1 MALDYDF
8 ENDPNSPDPITIV
21 LDPENGWSSTHTFSV
36 DDITVTFGGM
46 TIGSMEDASS
56 VYDLIDASGL
66 GTKNADGTILYPIDS
81 EFGFYVSDFE
91 NAEQKSL
98 DGDYAE
104 GWAGNVMDGEEIIG
118 LTISDSPTDT
128 FKTPAVFG
136 TWLAGLGGSTVKA
149 STEHYVTMQNV
160 LSDQVMPGFDANNDG
175 IYNEA
180 DGDIIPLAADG
191 TPALYPLDNNLFVVG
206 GEHDGLAVRD
216 VIAQL
221 EGLANGAGDINGDG
235 VIDIKDV
242 LEPNETE
249 IDRNIA
255 VSTDYSVTLKD
266 DGKLLYRWGNTIKK
280 PNDVRVEATL
290 DLPDEW
296 SAFQEVAN
304 EDDDLRVLYQ
314 ITEAELVVLH
324 TLTNNPNDQIRP
336 EDYENEAAIGTL
348 PTYEIIADYN
358 LDGKGARE
366 VWVTTDD
373 YYAGDGTLYEQG
385 TILKD
390 ALLAAQWAASDLG
403 NIGASDGSAGYTV
416 AWYTTMDRE
425 PFQADTD
432 PETPGDSGPR
442 WRLQPDKYGQD
453 LPSVVIPEDPSDVPP
468 PTKDEVKYEVGDDTQ
483 TVINLLDWGTEV
495 SPLSISAG
503 WQNQSG
509 DVSSN
514 GVNYSNDFD
523 MAVYIK
529 GDIKPA
535 TIYSTEL
542 LMNYEEIPFIERG
555 LAFTGTENGD
565 YLVGLGNNTLTGGE
579 GGDLFVVSYGS
590 SNGGALTSS
599 TITDFTIGSD
609 VLGLIGLGVNE
620 TTFDATFYQ
629 EVVNG
634 NLVISVDRDG
644 AVIEQG
650 FEQVAVLEGVTQK
663 LDLESDI
670 LALTPGAEEDNDDE
684 GPVEPPVEPEFNLVE
699 GTPSADILVGTAGND
714 YILGLGGNDYLYG
727 LADDDVLD
735 GGAGYD
741 RLFGGEGADEFVLA
755 VGGARDVVYD
765 FEVGVDVI
773 ALDDGITYDDLTFAA
788 YRGNGSVQVSFGSDS
803 LILRGVTQGE
813 IDDPLNFIDFIEP
826 IEPMAMV

>member
-1 MALDYDF
+1 MAFEYDF
-8 ENDPNSPDPITIV
+8 DADPNFPDPITV
-21 LDPENGWSSTHTFSV
+21 VAPTFTSSHTFSV

-46 TIGSMEDASS
+46 TIGSMEDSSS
-56 VYDLIDASGL
+56 VYDESGL
-66 GTKNADGTILYPIDS
+66 NGTKNADGVTLYPIDS

-91 NAEQKSL
+91 NADQKEL

-104 GWAGNVMDGEEIIG
+104 GWAGNKIDGDEVIG
-118 LTISDSPTDT
+118 LVISDSPTET

-175 IYNEA
+175 DYDD

-206 GEHDGLAVRD
+206 GYYDGVAVRD
-216 VIAQL
+216 VITQL
-221 EGLANGAGDINGDG
+221 EGLTDGAGDINGDG

-242 LEPNETE
+242 LQPNETE
-249 IDRNIA
+249 IDENIA

-296 SAFQEVAN
+296 SAF
-304 EDDDLRVLYQ
+304 EDVDTLVGTDETELRKLFQ
-314 ITEAELVVLH
+314 ITAAELVVLH

-348 PTYEIIADYN
+348 PTYKITTDYN
-358 LDGKGARE
+358 DEPGRT
-366 VWVTTDD
+366 VWETTLP
-373 YYAGDGTLYEQG
+373 YYAGDGTLYPAG

-390 ALLAAQWAASDLG
+390 SKLADEWAASDMG
-403 NIGASDGSAGYTV
+403 EIGASDGAEGFTV

-432 PETPGDSGPR
+432 PLTDGDSGPR

-453 LPSVVIPEDPSDVPP
+453 LPSVVIPLDPSDVPP

-503 WQNQSG
+503 WQNKSG
-509 DVSSN
+509 DVSVN

-535 TIYSTEL
+535 TIYGTEL
-542 LMNYEEIPFIERG
+542 LMNYEEIPFIARG
-555 LAFTGTENGD
+555 EAFVGTTGSD
-565 YLVGLGNNTLTGGE
+565 YLVGLGGNTLTGGD

-599 TITDFTIGSD
+599 TIIDFTVGLD
-609 VLGLIGLGVNE
+609 TLGLIGLGVND
-620 TTFDATFYQ
+620 TTFDETVLQ

-644 AVIEQG
+644 ADTAEG
-650 FEQVAVLEGVTQK
+650 FVQVAVLEGVTEE
-663 LDLESDI
+663 LDIEGDI
-670 LALTPGAEEDNDDE
+670 LALTPGAEEDNDD
-684 GPVEPPVEPEFNLVE
+684 PDEPPVEPEINVVS
-699 GTPSADILVGTAGND
+699 GTPDADILVGTADSD
-714 YILGLGGNDYLYG
+714 YIMGLAGNDYLYG
-727 LADDDVLD
+727 LESDDVLD

-741 RLFGGEGADEFVLA
+741 RLFGGTGADEFVLA
-755 VGGARDVVYD
+755 VGGSRDFVYD
-765 FEVGVDVI
+765 FEDGVDVI
-773 ALDDGITYDDLTFAA
+773 ALDGMSYEDLTFAD
-788 YRGNGSVQVSFGSDS
+788 YRGSSSVQISFGSDS
-803 LILRGVTQGE
+803 LILRGVTQAE
-813 IDDPLNFIDFIEP
+813 IDQNDFIDFIDP
-826 IEPMAMV
+826 IEPMAVA

>member
-1 MALDYDF
+1 MALEYDF
-8 ENDPNSPDPITIV
+8 EADPNFPDPITV
-21 LDPENGWSSTHTFSV
+21 VAPTFTSSHTFSV

-46 TIGSMEDASS
+46 TIGSMEDSSS
-56 VYDLIDASGL
+56 VYDDGEGAP
-66 GTKNADGTILYPIDS
+66 TKDADGTTLYRIDS
-81 EFGFYVSDFE
+81 EFGYYVSDFE

-104 GWAGNVMDGEEIIG
+104 GWAGNAMDGDEIIG
-118 LTISDSPTDT
+118 LVISDSPTET

-160 LSDQVMPGFDANNDG
+160 LSDQVTPGFDANNDG

-206 GEHDGLAVRD
+206 GEYDGVAVRD
-216 VIAQL
+216 VIAEL
-221 EGLANGAGDINGDG
+221 EGLAGGAGDINGDG

-249 IDRNIA
+249 IDKNIA

-290 DLPDEW
+290 DLPDDW
-296 SAFQEVAN
+296 SAYQEVSN

-314 ITEAELVVLH
+314 ITAAELVVLH

-348 PTYEIIADYN
+348 PTYEIIEDY
-358 LDGKGARE
+358 DGEIGRT
-366 VWVTTDD
+366 VWATTDP
-373 YYAGDGTLYEQG
+373 YYAGDGTLYEAG

-390 ALLAAQWAASDLG
+390 SKLAAEWAASDMG
-403 NIGASDGSAGYTV
+403 EIGASDGAAGFTL

-453 LPSVVIPEDPSDVPP
+453 LPSVVIPLDPGDVPP

-503 WQNQSG
+503 WQNKSG
-509 DVSSN
+509 DVSEN

-542 LMNYEEIPFIERG
+542 LMNYEEIPFIARG
-555 LAFTGTENGD
+555 EAFVGTTGSD
-565 YLVGLGNNTLTGGE
+565 YLVGLGDNTLTGGD

-599 TITDFTIGSD
+599 TITDFTVGLD
-609 VLGLIGLGVNE
+609 TLGLIGLGVND
-620 TTFDATFYQ
+620 TTFDATVYQ

-644 AVIEQG
+644 AVIEEG
-650 FEQVAVLEGVTQK
+650 FVQVAVLEGVTEE
-663 LDLESDI
+663 LDIEGDI

-684 GPVEPPVEPEFNLVE
+684 GPVDPPVEPEFNLVE
-699 GTPSADILVGTAGND
+699 GTPNADVLVGTAGSD
-714 YILGLGGNDYLYG
+714 YIVGLGGNDYLYG
-727 LADDDVLD
+727 LEGDDVLD

-741 RLFGGEGADEFVLA
+741 RLFGGAGADEFVLA
-755 VGGARDVVYD
+755 VGGSRDFVYD
-765 FEVGVDVI
+765 FEDGVDVI
-773 ALDDGITYDDLTFAA
+773 ALDGMSYEDLTFAD
-788 YRGNGSVQVSFGSDS
+788 YRGSSSVQISFGSDS
-803 LILRGVTQGE
+803 LILRGVSQTE
-813 IDDPLNFIDFIEP
+813 IDQFDFIDFIDP
-826 IEPMAMV
+826 IEPMAMA

>member
-1 MALDYDF
+1 MALEYDF
-8 ENDPNSPDPITIV
+8 EADPNFPDPITV
-21 LDPENGWSSTHTFSV
+21 VAPTFTSSHTFSV

-46 TIGSMEDASS
+46 TIGSMEDSSS
-56 VYDLIDASGL
+56 VYDDGEGAP
-66 GTKNADGTILYPIDS
+66 TKDADGTTLYRIDS
-81 EFGFYVSDFE
+81 EFGYYVSDFE

-104 GWAGNVMDGEEIIG
+104 GWAGNAMDGDEIIG
-118 LTISDSPTDT
+118 LVISDSPTET

-160 LSDQVMPGFDANNDG
+160 LSDQVTPGFDANNDG

-206 GEHDGLAVRD
+206 GEYDGVAVRD
-216 VIAQL
+216 VIAEL
-221 EGLANGAGDINGDG
+221 EGLAGGAGDINGDG

-249 IDRNIA
+249 IDKNIA

-290 DLPDEW
+290 DLPDDW
-296 SAFQEVAN
+296 SAYQEVSN

-314 ITEAELVVLH
+314 ITAAELVVLH

-348 PTYEIIADYN
+348 PTYEIIEDY
-358 LDGKGARE
+358 DGEIGRT
-366 VWVTTDD
+366 VWATTDP
-373 YYAGDGTLYEQG
+373 YYAGDGTLYEAG

-390 ALLAAQWAASDLG
+390 SKLAAEWAASDMG
-403 NIGASDGSAGYTV
+403 EIGASDGAAGFTL

-453 LPSVVIPEDPSDVPP
+453 LPSVVIPLDPGDVPP

-503 WQNQSG
+503 WQNKSG
-509 DVSSN
+509 DVSEN

-542 LMNYEEIPFIERG
+542 LMNYEEIPFIARG
-555 LAFTGTENGD
+555 EAFVGTTGSD
-565 YLVGLGNNTLTGGE
+565 YLVGLGDNTLTGG
-579 GGDLFVVSYGS
+579 DGS

-599 TITDFTIGSD
+599 TITDFTVGLD
-609 VLGLIGLGVNE
+609 TLGLIGLGVND
-620 TTFDATFYQ
+620 TTFDATVYQ

-644 AVIEQG
+644 AVIEEG
-650 FEQVAVLEGVTQK
+650 FVQVAVLEGVTEE
-663 LDLESDI
+663 LDIEGDI

-684 GPVEPPVEPEFNLVE
+684 GPVDPPVEPEFNLVE
-699 GTPSADILVGTAGND
+699 GTPNADVLVGTAGSD
-714 YILGLGGNDYLYG
+714 YIVGLGGNDYLYG
-727 LADDDVLD
+727 LEGDDVLD

-741 RLFGGEGADEFVLA
+741 RLFGGAGADEFVLA
-755 VGGARDVVYD
+755 VGGSRDFVYD
-765 FEVGVDVI
+765 FEDGVDVI
-773 ALDDGITYDDLTFAA
+773 ALDGMSYEDLIFAD
-788 YRGNGSVQVSFGSDS
+788 YRGSSSVQISFGSDS
-803 LILRGVTQGE
+803 LILRGVSQTE
-813 IDDPLNFIDFIEP
+813 IDQFDFIDFIDP
-826 IEPMAMV
+826 IEPMAMA

>member
-1 MALDYDF
+1 
-8 ENDPNSPDPITIV
+8 
-21 LDPENGWSSTHTFSV
+21 
-36 DDITVTFGGM
+36 
-46 TIGSMEDASS
+46 TIGSMEDSSS
-56 VYDLIDASGL
+56 VYDDGDGAL
-66 GTKNADGTILYPIDS
+66 TKDADGTTLYRIDS
-81 EFGFYVSDFE
+81 EFGYYVSDFE
-91 NAEQKSL
+91 NAEQKIL
-98 DGDYAE
+98 DSDYAE
-104 GWAGNVMDGEEIIG
+104 GWAGNKMDGDEIIG
-118 LTISDSPTDT
+118 LVISDAPTDT

-175 IYNEA
+175 DYDD

-206 GEHDGLAVRD
+206 GDYDGVAVRD
-216 VIAQL
+216 VITQL
-221 EGLANGAGDINGDG
+221 EGLADSAGDINGDG

-249 IDRNIA
+249 IDKNIA

-290 DLPDEW
+290 DLPDDW
-296 SAFQEVAN
+296 SAYQEVSN

-314 ITEAELVVLH
+314 ITAAELVVLH

-348 PTYEIIADYN
+348 PTYEIIEDY
-358 LDGKGARE
+358 DGEIGRT
-366 VWVTTDD
+366 VWATTDP
-373 YYAGDGTLYEQG
+373 YYAGDGTLYEAG

-390 ALLAAQWAASDLG
+390 SKLAAEWAASDMG
-403 NIGASDGSAGYTV
+403 EIGASDGAAGFTV

-425 PFQADTD
+425 PFQADID

-453 LPSVVIPEDPSDVPP
+453 LPSVVIPLDPGDVPP

-503 WQNQSG
+503 WQNKSG
-509 DVSSN
+509 DVSEN

-542 LMNYEEIPFIERG
+542 LMNYEEIPFIARG
-555 LAFTGTENGD
+555 EAFVGTTGSD
-565 YLVGLGNNTLTGGE
+565 YLVGLGDNTLTGGD

-599 TITDFTIGSD
+599 TITDFTVGLD
-609 VLGLIGLGVNE
+609 TLGLIGLGVND
-620 TTFDATFYQ
+620 TTFDATVYQ

-644 AVIEQG
+644 AVIEEG
-650 FEQVAVLEGVTQK
+650 FVQVAVLEGVTEE
-663 LDLESDI
+663 LDIEGDI

-684 GPVEPPVEPEFNLVE
+684 GPVDPPVEPEFNLVE
-699 GTPSADILVGTAGND
+699 GTPNADVLVGTAGSD
-714 YILGLGGNDYLYG
+714 YIVDLGGNDYLYG
-727 LADDDVLD
+727 LEGDDVLD

-741 RLFGGEGADEFVLA
+741 RLFGGAGADEFVLA
-755 VGGARDVVYD
+755 VGGSRDFVYD
-765 FEVGVDVI
+765 FEDGVDVI
-773 ALDDGITYDDLTFAA
+773 ALDGMSYEDLTFAD
-788 YRGNGSVQVSFGSDS
+788 YRGSSSVQISFGSDS
-803 LILRGVTQGE
+803 LILRGVSQTE
-813 IDDPLNFIDFIEP
+813 IDQNDFIDFIDP
-826 IEPMAMV
+826 IEPMAMA

>member
-1 MALDYDF
+1 MALEYDF
-8 ENDPNSPDPITIV
+8 EADPNFPDPITV
-21 LDPENGWSSTHTFSV
+21 VAPTFTSSHTFSV

-46 TIGSMEDASS
+46 TIGSMEDSSS
-56 VYDLIDASGL
+56 VYDDGEGAP
-66 GTKNADGTILYPIDS
+66 TKDADGTTLYRIDS
-81 EFGFYVSDFE
+81 EFGYYVSDFE

-104 GWAGNVMDGEEIIG
+104 GWAGNAMDGDEIIG
-118 LTISDSPTDT
+118 LVISDSPTET

-160 LSDQVMPGFDANNDG
+160 LSDQVTPGFDANNDG

-206 GEHDGLAVRD
+206 GEYDGVAVRD
-216 VIAQL
+216 VIAEL
-221 EGLANGAGDINGDG
+221 EGLAGGAGDINGDG

-249 IDRNIA
+249 IDKNIA

-290 DLPDEW
+290 DLPDDW
-296 SAFQEVAN
+296 SAYQEVSN

-314 ITEAELVVLH
+314 ITAAELVVLH

-348 PTYEIIADYN
+348 PTYEIIEDY
-358 LDGKGARE
+358 DGEIGRT
-366 VWVTTDD
+366 VWATTDP
-373 YYAGDGTLYEQG
+373 YYAGDGTLYEAG

-390 ALLAAQWAASDLG
+390 SKLAAEWAASDMG
-403 NIGASDGSAGYTV
+403 EIGASDGAAGFTL

-453 LPSVVIPEDPSDVPP
+453 LPSVVIPLDPGDVPP

-503 WQNQSG
+503 WQNKSG
-509 DVSSN
+509 DVSEN

-542 LMNYEEIPFIERG
+542 LMNYEEIPFIARG
-555 LAFTGTENGD
+555 EAFVGTTGSD
-565 YLVGLGNNTLTGGE
+565 YLVGLGNNTLTGGD

-599 TITDFTIGSD
+599 TITDFTVGLD
-609 VLGLIGLGVNE
+609 TLGLIGLGVND
-620 TTFDATFYQ
+620 TTFDATVYQ

-644 AVIEQG
+644 AVIEEG
-650 FEQVAVLEGVTQK
+650 FVQVAVLEGVTEE
-663 LDLESDI
+663 LDIEGDI

-684 GPVEPPVEPEFNLVE
+684 GPVDPPVEPEFNLVE
-699 GTPSADILVGTAGND
+699 GTPNADVLVGTAGSD
-714 YILGLGGNDYLYG
+714 YIVGLGGNDYLYG
-727 LADDDVLD
+727 LEGDDVLD

-741 RLFGGEGADEFVLA
+741 RLFGGAGADEFVLA
-755 VGGARDVVYD
+755 VGGSRDFVYD
-765 FEVGVDVI
+765 FEDGVDVI
-773 ALDDGITYDDLTFAA
+773 ALDGMSYEDLTFAD
-788 YRGNGSVQVSFGSDS
+788 YRGSSSVQISFGSDS
-803 LILRGVTQGE
+803 LILRGVSQTE
-813 IDDPLNFIDFIEP
+813 IDQFDFIDFIDP
-826 IEPMAMV
+826 IEPMAMA